1 MSDNVKEIIYNS
13 AKAVMPDKLFDFC
26 WNKYYISNV
35 KRNCTQISKDSYY
48 VKNKSGLQ
56 GMDYCIFRFGPGMGI
71 FAIANKMIFYYE
83 WAVANNFIPLVDS
96 EYDEDFL
103 EGKFGENNFWE
114 YCFQQPESL
123 GAAFEK
129 GNVLVSGINGG
140 NILKST
146 CKKINSNSNDSCIHA
161 TSQGYREYYARLH
174 EISQKA
180 WKFRPEVEQKIER
193 TVNELLK
200 PDMRVIGVVLREE
213 FGMNDAEMTE
223 EQRLV
228 YKSHPK
234 ALSLEETYELIVKY
248 MEKWN
253 CTHVLITTMFQESLE
268 YFKNKLG
275 SKVIFTQR
283 KRKSFNEFKKI
294 NAKSCEDIIHNKGD
308 NLKELHRNSG
318 SDIAERKERMVN
330 YVVEMGTIAK
340 CNYCMGVKCSGLI
353 GACILNGGR
362 YEDIYVFEDRNEAQR
377 Y

>member
-1 MSDNVKEIIYNS
+1 MLKKIKETLYQCVKSII
-13 AKAVMPDKLFDFC
+13 PCRLFDFL
-26 WNKYYISNV
+26 WNKYYISNI
-35 KRNCTQISKDSYY
+35 KRNCTQLSPDSYY
-48 VKNKSGLQ
+48 VKNEN
-56 GMDYCIFRFGPGMGI
+56 DINAPNYCIFRFGIGMGV
-71 FAIANKMIFYYE
+71 FAMANKMLFYYE
-83 WAVANNFIPLVDS
+83 WAEKNGFIPLVDS
-96 EYDEDFL
+96 EYEEDFL
-103 EGKFGENNFWE
+103 KGEFGEDNLWE
-114 YCFQQPESL
+114 YCFCQFESVKQ
-123 GAAFEK
+123 AFDK
-129 GNVLVSGINGG
+129 GNVLVSSINGG
-140 NILKST
+140 GVLQST
-146 CKKINSNSNDSCIHA
+146 CKKINNNVEDASVHA
-161 TSQGYREYYARLH
+161 ITQGYREYYAKLNRM
-174 EISQKA
+174 SQTI

-193 TVNELLK
+193 TASELIK
-200 PDMRVIGVVLREE
+200 PDMRVVGVVLREE

-223 EQRLV
+223 EQRSV

-234 ALSLEETYELIVKY
+234 ALSLEETYDLIVKY

-283 KRKSFNEFKKI
+283 KRRSFNEFKEHS
-294 NAKSCEDIIHNKGD
+294 AKSCEAIIHNKED

-318 SDIAERKERMVN
+318 WDRTEQKERMLS

-362 YEDIYVFEDRNEAQR
+362 YEDIYVFEDKNGAQR